1 MLIFNND
8 KFIHILVT
16 DSSFKTTF
24 IDLIQCIINEQSEF
38 QQYSYLWQLKN
49 ILENNEL
56 LINMPEGSE
65 ENEHLETTGVMANN
79 LSANIPHHIISKSYS
94 SIEMPTKTSEEFNNN
109 VKDIIAKFNHLYSNG
124 IPEYAKASNYNNG
137 SLEDKQLDKLF
148 NSISDSQANEAL
160 IDKQLADIN
169 QFPPP
174 LEQYSQEDNL
184 TDLFINSMILINSI
198 QWITQESINI
208 IKEEAIKGA
217 PEKVGKLKQYS
228 KNIQTHKNAL
238 EITDYNVFK
247 KIAQLTPN
255 FTEVI
260 KFYKGNF
267 LLNASRREKEN
278 IYLPPTPIL
287 LLGDPGIGKTYF
299 AQVLAKE
306 LGTSFQF
313 FDSNSITASW
323 VLTGSS
329 GQWRDADAGSIFKIM
344 LESNTVSPVVIFDE
358 IDKLSSGKNY
368 DPYSTFH
375 QLLEPTNAKI
385 FKDEFLNINF
395 DASNIIYILT
405 ANDISNIPKSLL
417 SRMKVFN
424 INKASKDH
432 TRIIAQNIYKDIVG
446 ESDLLNPVLSEK
458 NLLELE
464 DLVPRDI
471 KKVLKDSIFNQVS
484 EIEEARGQELIIS
497 QSEIHDKKWGF

>member
-1 MLIFNND
+1 MLTFNND
-8 KFIHILVT
+8 KFIHTFVNN
-16 DSSFKTTF
+16 SAFKTSF
-24 IDLIQCIINEQSEF
+24 IDLIQCIINEQSEL

-49 ILENNEL
+49 MLEINDL
-56 LINMPEGSE
+56 LMPE
-65 ENEHLETTGVMANN
+65 ENGEVDNIITTNTAIINN
-79 LSANIPHHIISKSYS
+79 LSNQNSTHIISKSYS
-94 SIEMPTKTSEEFNNN
+94 NIVMPTKTSEEYNKNI
-109 VKDIIAKFNHLYSNG
+109 KDIIAKFNHLYSNG
-124 IPEYAKASNYNNG
+124 IPDYAKAQTYISEPIPVAA
-137 SLEDKQLDKLF
+137 LEELLQTIEKESPTNAYLKKEHDDTYSK
-148 NSISDSQANEAL
+148 NVEAL
-160 IDKQLADIN
+160 I
-169 QFPPP
+169 
-174 LEQYSQEDNL
+174 ESE
-184 TDLFINSMILINSI
+184 ILSNSI
-198 QWITQESINI
+198 QWIKEESINL
-208 IKEEAIKGA
+208 IKEESVKGA
-217 PEKVGKLKQYS
+217 PEKIGKLKQYS
-228 KNIQTHKNAL
+228 ANIKTHKSAL
-238 EITDYNVFK
+238 EINDYSVFK
-247 KIAQLTPN
+247 KIADQVPN

-267 LLNASRREKEN
+267 LLNASRRAKEN

-299 AQVLAKE
+299 AQVLSKE
-306 LGTSFQF
+306 LGTYFQF

-385 FKDEFLNINF
+385 FKDEFLNIDF

-424 INKASKDH
+424 INKASKEH
-432 TRIIAQNIYKDIVG
+432 TRIIAQNIYSDIIG
-446 ESDLLNPVLSEK
+446 ESDLLNPILSEK
-458 NLLELE
+458 NLSHLE

-471 KKVLKDSIFNQVS
+471 KKILKDSIFNQVS
-484 EIEEARGQELIIS
+484 EIEENKGEDLIIQQS
-497 QSEIHDKKWGF
+497 QIHDKKWGF